1 MCLSPAAPPPP
12 SLVTLQCVEW
22 ATVLC
27 GFALCVD
34 CDQELLLISVPPP
47 VAALHHHCYHRAWN
61 VGIVYVPELT
71 CTVRGVFCAVLL
83 PVCLSVSP
91 TPHSRTSV
99 LMCVEWVAVLIV
111 CPCLHHHTRTSV
123 LMCVEW
129 VAVLPVYPCLHHH
142 HHHHHTT
149 ISNMLLLLCVECVM
163 ATPEEF

>member
-1 MCLSPAAPPPP
+1 MRGVLCAVIQPVCLSPAAPPPP

-71 CTVRGVFCAVLL
+71 CTVRGVLCCAVCVLACTITNNTVRGVCACL
-83 PVCLSVSP
+83 PGIP
-91 TPHSRTSV
+91 
-99 LMCVEWVAVLIV
+99 AI
-111 CPCLHHHTRTSV
+111 
-123 LMCVEW
+123 
-129 VAVLPVYPCLHHH
+129 
-142 HHHHHTT
+142 
-149 ISNMLLLLCVECVM
+149 ISCCCRFYVMLLYISKSGTVCGVGH
-163 ATPEEF
+163 